1 VISARAKGV
10 STVPVPLM
18 VPGVQDPDGPDRLDH
33 LLGGAR
39 LPRRAC
45 PARGRAAGRT
55 RSTRP
60 VRPELPRSG
69 RRGRAECGSRCPAGR
84 SAGIVRPRDQGRT
97 PPRAS
102 IGLLVQSPLGHLTHV
117 FDLHLLVSRLR
128 STFKSAGHT
137 RVGSSH
143 PRTRTLYAWRDA
155 GLRLAVPRHTLQKRS
170 LDLEPKRPRTGA
182 IYASRSRV
190 LDNSVI
196 LTRGTCRRA
205 SNASERSYRI
215 SRSSAR
221 IGMLAPCP
229 ARIARVARP
238 PRISRRRKVV
248 PHPPLWGAPRLPD
261 RPSIRVVVWKGEV
274 IASTEEELL
283 TGIQG

>member
-1 VISARAKGV
+1 MISARAKGV

-102 IGLLVQSPLGHLTHV
+102 IGLLVQSSSDIFSEITLYQHILMRSGEYAEWGLVTLTCQHRGRRPSARQDRWPAGTV
-117 FDLHLLVSRLR
+117 RPGRSDQRAGFAVLYLPPDLLSIRR
-128 STFKSAGHT
+128 
-137 RVGSSH
+137 
-143 PRTRTLYAWRDA
+143 RTRP
-155 GLRLAVPRHTLQKRS
+155 GLT
-170 LDLEPKRPRTGA
+170 
-182 IYASRSRV
+182 
-190 LDNSVI
+190 N
-196 LTRGTCRRA
+196 
-205 SNASERSYRI
+205 
-215 SRSSAR
+215 
-221 IGMLAPCP
+221 
-229 ARIARVARP
+229 
-238 PRISRRRKVV
+238 
-248 PHPPLWGAPRLPD
+248 
-261 RPSIRVVVWKGEV
+261 
-274 IASTEEELL
+274 LL
-283 TGIQG
+283 T